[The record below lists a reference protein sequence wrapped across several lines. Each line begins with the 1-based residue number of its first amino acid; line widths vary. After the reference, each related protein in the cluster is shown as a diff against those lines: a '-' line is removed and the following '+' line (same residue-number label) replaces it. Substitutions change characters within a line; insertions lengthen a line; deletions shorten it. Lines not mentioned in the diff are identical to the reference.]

1 MGLEISNEKLQVIK
15 ASAGSGKTYQL
26 AKTYIQNVLGKVVKC
41 ADGKCRYKL
50 RKPGEEYFRH
60 ILAITFTNKA
70 TAEMKRRIVN
80 ELYALSVQNDLKL
93 RGKVKSSYYDDFKSE
108 FVDADG
114 SSDGVIDKVVDLAGV
129 ALRAILFNYSS
140 FNVSTIDSFFQN
152 VLRSFARELDRDA
165 GYDLQLDDRYAI
177 DVAVHSF
184 LLNLGTPYVDK
195 NINEWAKSLVNSR
208 LKSKLDWDLFSG
220 KGTLK
225 NFAYNINNE
234 VFRRHHDEIKAYLAD
249 FGLKGGSN
257 GCLSRIKRFIQF
269 LDAKKKAQV
278 KLFDDNLG
286 RFKAIVTANHITEL
300 RLGWAVDKINGL
312 KSIEDKLDKKPED
325 LTPEKIRKSI
335 CKADFTRLDNDC
347 PEVYDKLSDAAT
359 QISTAGSKWAALSGF
374 VHTAELFGLLGEIDK
389 QLTQYREDSNTILI
403 SDTNELIAQTLKG
416 GVPFVYERFGTW
428 LNNFMIDEFQDTS
441 QMQYDNFKPLL
452 ENSAAGDEGEN
463 SLIIGDEKQCIYRFR
478 NSKPELLQ
486 SQLNIDFSHSYN
498 EVALDTN
505 YRSYPAIVQ
514 FNNALFA
521 PDMLAKTLF
530 LKPDATTAGVE
541 KNVRQTYGNVEQR
554 TVKDAVPGYV
564 RVNIPADK
572 NESVLDMLPEYIHG
586 IMERGFTPGDILIL
600 VDTNRDGVAVVE
612 RILTYN
618 ESAGAKAL
626 PIKSGEALLL
636 KNSPSVRLIVS
647 VLRYI
652 DSALYE
658 QVDATDDTA
667 LGSLLRKHQ
676 REMRQ
681 YRVLRRFESE
691 LASGNNAPDA
701 DFGNLLADCFGKE
714 PADKDES
721 ANEFVDQIKS
731 FLPDDSN
738 ELGTMVNIVDRIIA
752 EFLCG
757 APGNQETMFIM
768 AFQDFVV
775 DFCGQ
780 RNGGTVREFLQYW
793 DQKKDALSVS
803 SAADDDAVQVMTIHK
818 SKGLEAPCVILP
830 FASWPMV
837 KMGDMWVEKS
847 VLLPYFEDG
856 QQTADDT
863 EKLNDINEIIPPLL
877 PVAQSLLKGEP
888 KFAEYYSRQLSEDVI
903 DKLNKTYVAFT
914 RPRQELHIFAQK
926 PGRNASGAFA
936 DICTLLKASLDDAGF
951 KARIEAQGLKFSS
964 DAGGTCYEIGS
975 AEPKCSGSNGEDTGA
990 TGVEMPAYGVRGAE
1004 ASSIKVRLP
1013 ESSAAQTMGTRMHM
1027 VFARM
1032 HSAADIDYALAFG
1045 KSKGFLTE
1053 NEAADWGNQLH
1064 QDLSSGLPGE
1074 WFAADNLAVY
1084 NERNI
1089 AFDNHG
1095 ERECGRPDRVVR
1107 RPDGSVV
1114 IVDYKFGRD
1123 MGAKEMD
1130 VYADQVKG
1138 YMNMWRMAG
1147 ETAVK
1152 GYVWYVSL
1160 GKIQEV
1166 Q

>member
-26 AKTYIQNVLGKVVKC
+26 AKTYIQNVLGRVVKC
-41 ADGKCRYKL
+41 ADGKCRYML

-80 ELYALSVQNDLKL
+80 ELYALSVQNDPEQ
-93 RGKVKSSYYDDFKSE
+93 RSKVKSSYYDDFKTE
-108 FVDADG
+108 FVDANG

-129 ALRAILFNYSS
+129 VLRAILFNYSS

-195 NINEWAKSLVNSR
+195 NINEWAKRLVNSR

-234 VFRRHHDEIKAYLAD
+234 VFRRHHDEIKEYLSD
-249 FGLKGGSN
+249 FGLKDGSN
-257 GCLSRIKRFIQF
+257 GKLSRIKRFIQF

-286 RFKAIVTANHITEL
+286 KFKAVVTENHITEL
-300 RLGWAVDKINGL
+300 KSGWAVEKIIGL
-312 KSIEDKLDKKPED
+312 KSIEDEFTKKPEELD
-325 LTPEKIRKSI
+325 AKKIRNSI
-335 CKADFTRLDNDC
+335 KKADFTRLDNDC
-347 PEVYDKLSDAAT
+347 PDVYEELSAAAIK
-359 QISTAGSKWAALSGF
+359 ISKASRKWAALSGF
-374 VHTAELFGLLGEIDK
+374 VHNAELFGLLGEIDK

-486 SQLNIDFSHSYN
+486 SQLKSDFSNSYN
-498 EVALDTN
+498 EEVLDTN
-505 YRSYPAIVQ
+505 YRSYPAIVE

-521 PDMLAKTLF
+521 PDMLAQMLF
-530 LKPDATTAGVE
+530 VKKDDVTEGVKE
-541 KNVRQTYGNVEQR
+541 NVRQTYGKVAQK
-554 TVKDAVPGYV
+554 TFKSAVPGYV

-572 NESVLDMLPEYIHG
+572 SENVLDELPEYIHG

-600 VDTNRDGVAVVE
+600 VDTNRDGVKVVE

-618 ESAGAKAL
+618 ETAGDKAL

-658 QVDATDDTA
+658 QVDAADDTP

-681 YRVLRRFESE
+681 YRVLRKFESG
-691 LASGNNAPDA
+691 LAVGGDASEDNSGD
-701 DFGNLLADCFGKE
+701 LLDRCFAEE
-714 PADKDES
+714 PAEKNES
-721 ANEFVDQIKS
+721 AKEFVDQIKD
-731 FLPDDSN
+731 FLPDNSN

-752 EFLCG
+752 AFLCG
-757 APGNQETMFIM
+757 APGDQETMFVM

-818 SKGLEAPCVILP
+818 SKGLEAPCVIVP

-847 VLLPYFEDG
+847 VLLPYLELSPS
-856 QQTADDT
+856 ADDA
-863 EKLNDINEIIPPLL
+863 ENQSEIVPPLL
-877 PVAQSLLKGEP
+877 PVTQSLLKDEE
-888 KFAEYYSRQLSEDVI
+888 KFKSYYSHQLSEDVI

-926 PGRNASGAFA
+926 ASRNPSADFA
-936 DICTLLKASLDDAGF
+936 DICTLLKNSLKDDGF
-951 KARIEAQGLKFSS
+951 KASIEALGLPFSA
-964 DAGGTCYEIGS
+964 DADCTCYEIGS
-975 AEPKCSGSNGEDTGA
+975 PERKHSDSKGEDAGA
-990 TGVEMPAYGVRGAE
+990 KGVEMPAYGVCGAG
-1004 ASSIKVRLP
+1004 ASSVKVRLP
-1013 ESSAAQTMGTRMHM
+1013 ESSAAQTLGTRMHM

-1032 HSAADIDYALAFG
+1032 HSAADVDYALAFG
-1045 KSKGFLTE
+1045 VSKGFLTE
-1053 NEAADWGNQLH
+1053 DESAKWGEKLRH
-1064 QDLSSGLPGE
+1064 DLCVGLPGE

-1114 IVDYKFGRD
+1114 IVDYKFGQD
-1123 MGAKEMD
+1123 MGAKETAA
-1130 VYADQVKG
+1130 YADQVKG

-1147 ETAVK
+1147 ETDVK

>member
-300 RLGWAVDKINGL
+300 KHGWVVEKIIGL
-312 KSIEDKLDKKPED
+312 KSIEDKLDKKAED
-325 LTPEKIRKSI
+325 IDAEKIKKAIKKS
-335 CKADFTRLDNDC
+335 DSDRLDKDC

-452 ENSAAGDEGEN
+452 ENSVAGDEGEN

-530 LKPDATTAGVE
+530 LKSDATTAGVE

-572 NESVLDMLPEYIHG
+572 NESVLDMLPEYIYG

-618 ESAGAKAL
+618 ESAGDKAL

-701 DFGNLLADCFGKE
+701 DFGNLLADCFAKE

-975 AEPKCSGSNGEDTGA
+975 AEPKCSGSNDEDTGA

-1064 QDLSSGLPGE
+1064 HDLSSGLPGE

-1123 MGAKEMD
+1123 MGAKEMA